1 MPISPVLEMTMNS
14 KYSRLLLALS
24 SIPLVGLTSVDTCQ
38 AKSTS
43 ASGGASGSKSG
54 LLIARKASNKRLKVR
69 IEHEVVMADDLML
82 KGKYGDAEDL
92 YKQAMQRNTKSS
104 AARVGYGMA
113 LAKQFKLDGAKEQF
127 EKVLRD
133 DPRNAM
139 AHAGL
144 AMVMYNRLQSSN
156 QNIRKNRDAIL
167 NNAEAEVKQ
176 GLAIDPGMPEAH
188 YTLGKIY
195 QAQGRLDEAL
205 TSYKEAERLDPKY
218 SDAFAGE
225 GLVQMLKGNYAEAT
239 TAFKQAIDLNSGNS
253 TAHYGLGR
261 TYFKQGLYDE
271 ALKELNTSLY
281 QHRNSAPVRIT
292 RGQVYQAQGNTV
304 AAVSEFREAI
314 SLKPEVPEAYL
325 GIAEI
330 RENRGDLE
338 HAIAELKSGVELMP
352 DNVALHERIGDL
364 SLKLEKLDDAIKE
377 YSLVLDNQPQS
388 GTAAQGL
395 TRAYYMKAN
404 KDATSAFFVS
414 NEFEDAKKMIDKAV
428 SMNPNNMEL
437 RLAQLKLRAMSGEPV
452 DLNTVGTPTN
462 DGERIA
468 YAEAL
473 LAQNKFKEANDQL
486 SIVIANTKNAKETF
500 AVADLALM
508 IKDLDTAE
516 AAYKKAGSYP
526 DAQKRAERGMNLVAK
541 AREGARQD
549 LTLAGDLAKRKQ
561 LSSAIDKYHAS
572 VYQNPKVPDTRF
584 GLAKTLERLTPRR
597 STYYR
602 EAATQYKAYISLS
615 PSLPEKELKKLNK
628 KITSLEEKAYKLEL
642 KEKERG
648 GA

>member
-1 MPISPVLEMTMNS
+1 MIMNF
-14 KYSRLLLALS
+14 KNSRLVLALS
-24 SIPLVGLTSVDTCQ
+24 GISLVSCGALDLFSVSP
-38 AKSTS
+38 AEARGVSKSS
-43 ASGGASGSKSG
+43 SG
-54 LLIARKASNKRLKVR
+54 LLIAKRRSSSKKLKVR

-92 YKQAMQRNTKSS
+92 YKAAMQRNTKSA

-127 EKVLRD
+127 ERVLQD
-133 DPRNAM
+133 NPRNAM

-156 QNIRKNRDAIL
+156 QNVRRNRDAIL

-188 YTLGKIY
+188 YTLGKIQ
-195 QAQGRLDEAL
+195 QAQGRLDDAMA
-205 TSYKEAERLDPKY
+205 SYKEAERLDPKY

-225 GLVQMLKGNYAEAT
+225 GLIHMNRGNYADAV
-239 TAFKQAIDLNSGNS
+239 TAFKQSIDLNSGNS

-261 TYFKQGLYDE
+261 TYFKQGLYDD

-292 RGQVYQAQGNTV
+292 RGQIYQAQGNTV

-314 SLKPEVPEAYL
+314 SIKPEVPDAYM

-352 DNVALHERIGDL
+352 DNVALHQRIGDL
-364 SLKLEKLDDAIKE
+364 SLKLEKLDDAIKQ
-377 YSLVLDNQPQS
+377 YSMVLDNQPQN
-388 GTAAQGL
+388 GEAAQGL

-428 SMNPNNMEL
+428 AMNPNNMEL

-452 DLNTVGTPTN
+452 DLKTVGVPTN

-473 LAQNKFKEANDQL
+473 LAQNKFAEANQQL
-486 SIVIANTKNAKETF
+486 SMVIANTKNAKETF
-500 AVADLALM
+500 SVADLALM

-526 DAQKRAERGMNLVAK
+526 NSKKRADRGLNLVAK
-541 AREGARQD
+541 ARENARQE
-549 LTLAGDLAKRKQ
+549 LTLADDLAKRRQ
-561 LSSAIDKYHAS
+561 YNSAIDKYHAS
-572 VYQNPKVPDTRF
+572 VYDNPKVPDTRY
-584 GLAKTLERLTPRR
+584 GLAKTLEKLKPRR
-597 STYYR
+597 SGYYR
-602 EAATQYKAYISLS
+602 EAATQYKAYIALS
-615 PSLPEKELKKLNK
+615 PNLPEKELNKLNK
-628 KITSLEEKAYKLEL
+628 RITSLEEKAYKLEL
-642 KEKERG
+642 KEKER
-648 GA
+648 ARAYN